1 MILLS
6 LLIVEEQLDP
16 LLINI
21 SQATFMG
28 KETEAQDT
36 DKWPPWGLTL
46 PPKSVFTA

>member
-1 MILLS
+1 MIFLS
-6 LLIVEEQLDP
+6 LLIVEEQLDS

-36 DKWPPWGLTL
+36 EQINGHPG
-46 PPKSVFTA
+46 A